1 MTDAEKLTL
10 LKSDL
15 QMLTS
20 SNDAYLQQ
28 LIAYSKAQMIEEGI
42 TYIENDITCDTL
54 NIQYAAYLFRRRA
67 GTETS
72 MPRYLRYGLNN
83 LLFSQKGAVNDV

>member
-15 QMLTS
+15 QQITS
-20 SNDAYLQQ
+20 SNDTYLQQ
-28 LIAYSKAQMIEEGI
+28 LIAYSKAQMIKEGI
-42 TYIENDITCDTL
+42 TYIENDITCDML

-72 MPRYLRYGLNN
+72 MPRPLRYGLNN